1 MPSGDLWVRRLL
13 ITFYFNRNWWGSR
26 TLGLVAQV
34 YWSNLAAAAGSTVQD
49 GTASPSTPSWAQRLA
64 GPMFTDFAE
73 ETVLNGVPFGGAA
86 GVVAH
91 GHPQTKPV
99 HQLFL
104 QDIFPGAHPGAVTA
118 AAVG

>member
-1 MPSGDLWVRRLL
+1 MTDLVSTNSPEWWEVFGHQMTFDPQARLG
-13 ITFYFNRNWWGSR
+13 FGFRNQTQESFIA
-26 TLGLVAQV
+26 L
-34 YWSNLAAAAGSTVQD
+34 
-49 GTASPSTPSWAQRLA
+49 QRLA
-64 GPMFTDFAE
+64 GPVFTDFAE
-73 ETVLNGVPFGGAA
+73 ERVLNGVPFGGTA